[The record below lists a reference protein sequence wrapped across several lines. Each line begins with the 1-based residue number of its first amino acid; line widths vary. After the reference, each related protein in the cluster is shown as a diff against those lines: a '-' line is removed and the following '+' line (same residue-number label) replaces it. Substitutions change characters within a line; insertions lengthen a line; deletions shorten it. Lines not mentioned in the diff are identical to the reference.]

1 MAVQNNIV
9 TGGINLGRITLNET
23 DTVRA
28 VLQNVRNILRTA
40 LGTVPMYR
48 EFGTDARF
56 VDSPINV
63 ATPIIYAIIREAIEE
78 FEPRCEVV
86 DIDFVPDVSNPG
98 ALLPTVR
105 VRIKGEEEYAIGL

>member
-9 TGGINLGRITLNET
+9 SGVTLRKLTLNEQ
-23 DTVRA
+23 DTLKSVM
-28 VLQNVRNILRTA
+28 QNVQNILRTV

-48 EFGTDARF
+48 EFGIDARF

-63 ATPIIYAIIREAIEE
+63 ASPIIYATLREAIEE

-86 DIDFVPDVSNPG
+86 DIDFVPDLSNPG
-98 ALLPTVR
+98 ALLPTVK
-105 VRIKGEEEYAIGL
+105 VRIKGEEEYEFGL

>member
-48 EFGTDARF
+48 EFGIDARF

-78 FEPRCEVV
+78 FEPRCEVL

-105 VRIKGEEEYAIGL
+105 VRIKEEGEYAIGL

>member
-1 MAVQNNIV
+1 MAIQNNIISGV
-9 TGGINLGRITLNET
+9 TLKKLTLNE
-23 DTVRA
+23 
-28 VLQNVRNILRTA
+28 QNTIKSVQQCVQNILRTV

-48 EFGTDARF
+48 EFGIDARF

-63 ATPIIYAIIREAIEE
+63 ASPIIYATIREAIEE

-86 DIDFVPDVSNPG
+86 DIDFVPDNSNPG

-105 VRIKGEEEYAIGL
+105 VRIKGEDEYEFGV